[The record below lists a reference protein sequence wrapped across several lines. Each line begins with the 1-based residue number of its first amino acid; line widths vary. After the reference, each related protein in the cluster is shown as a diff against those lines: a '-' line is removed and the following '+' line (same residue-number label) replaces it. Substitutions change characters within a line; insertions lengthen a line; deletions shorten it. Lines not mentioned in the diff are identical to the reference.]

1 MDWLPG
7 QVTKILLFRQS
18 VGIAREVML
27 EGTMYQD
34 FTDVGWNTV
43 GRLGET
49 GGSEGVVHP
58 GLLTLREAA
67 HVAFRIM
74 RLGVPE
80 HSVSAISQ
88 ELAEYFYDHFRVLDP
103 AGPGLLAARVYA
115 VLPWRQIA
123 PERQQYYQS
132 LRSEDAAVA
141 PDTLTCLLLGTCGQ
155 YGEWCRP
162 ALAGADQCRIAES
175 NRFAQSRPIVE
186 QVLSKLDD
194 NLDSWVSWEGAGLLE
209 DLDRAVTVVHVETPC
224 EDVVPS
230 RMPTMGGVSR
240 TASLRSVIGLGVRLP
255 SGRQIVVELLC
266 VVPLSPQLLAQYRV
280 VALSIYLAFL
290 QADLT
295 WQVPTELSEGT
306 TRCANSPAVVF
317 QHVLTAKM
325 QGQERI
331 LALFHRATDEREGAN
346 GAAELRCLLNRLI
359 MTEDLQRRQLALDLH
374 DEVTAKV
381 GAVVFAMG
389 SLLASPPLE
398 GGAVLEEVA
407 RYRHELI
414 ELSRWARLKS
424 HELHPAVLTQLGLVD
439 AVKRL
444 ALEWS
449 HRVGIPVGV
458 HVKGQIET
466 GQDPIVSTTV
476 YRVLQECLRNVEKH
490 ARATQV
496 TVKLWQE
503 GIGVRVSVHDNGV
516 GFCPIGARQRLA
528 GIGLVGMAERI
539 RMIRGTFWVDS
550 GPGEGTRVELLVPHQ
565 VLIRE
570 PFVPVMAEVTPGL
583 ARIRH

>member
-1 MDWLPG
+1 
-7 QVTKILLFRQS
+7 
-18 VGIAREVML
+18 
-27 EGTMYQD
+27 MYQD
-34 FTDVGWNTV
+34 FADVDWNTV
-43 GRLGET
+43 SCSGET
-49 GGSEGVVHP
+49 RGSEGVVHP

-103 AGPGLLAARVYA
+103 AGPGLLAARVYGI
-115 VLPWRQIA
+115 LPWREIA
-123 PERQQYYQS
+123 PDRQRYYQS

-162 ALAGADQCRIAES
+162 ALAGEDQCRIAES

-194 NLDSWVSWEGAGLLE
+194 NLSTWVSWEGAGLLE
-209 DLDRAVTVVHVETPC
+209 DLDRVVTVVHVETPC
-224 EDVVPS
+224 EDVIPP
-230 RMPTMGGVSR
+230 RMPTMGGMNQ

-295 WQVPTELSEGT
+295 LQVPVELSDGVV
-306 TRCANSPAVVF
+306 RSANPPAVVF

-331 LALFHRATDEREGAN
+331 LALFQRATDLRDGVT
-346 GAAELRCLLNRLI
+346 GAAELRCMLNRLI
-359 MTEDLQRRQLALDLH
+359 MTEDLHRRQLALDLH

-389 SLLASPPLE
+389 SLLASPPVN
-398 GGAVLEEVA
+398 GSSVLEEVA
-407 RYRHELI
+407 RYRRELI

-444 ALEWS
+444 SLEWS
-449 HRVGIPVGV
+449 HRVNIPVGV
-458 HVKGQIET
+458 HVKGQILT
-466 GQDPIVSTTV
+466 DQDPIVSTTV

-496 TVKLWQE
+496 TVKLWEE
-503 GIGVRVSVHDNGV
+503 GQGVRVSVLDNGV
-516 GFCPIGARQRLA
+516 GFCPISARQRLA

-539 RMIRGTFWVDS
+539 GMIRGTFRIES
-550 GPGEGTRVELLVPHQ
+550 TPGEGTRVELHVPHQ
-565 VLIRE
+565 VLVSE
-570 PFVPVMAEVTPGL
+570 PVLPVSDKEMPLAVT
-583 ARIRH
+583 IRH